1 MKSRVALKLVASVAF
16 LAALTLDVR
25 LDAQVQ
31 QYDNKEPR
39 RYTVIDLGTLGGTF
53 SQAFGINNKGSVVG
67 FATLPGDNVVHAF
80 LWRKGVMIDLGT
92 LSGTDAARNSG
103 ARSINEEGEITGYSE
118 TPVSDPFQEH
128 FCGHALICLPVV
140 WRDGLKITALPT
152 LGGNNGQAFA
162 INNRGQVVG
171 NAETSEQDPTCP
183 PPLVLVIKPVV
194 WEKGEVRALATTPFR
209 EGLVGR
215 NNNKGQ
221 VVGNEETCDFS
232 AVRAL
237 LWEKDE
243 VTDMGALGGL
253 VLAPVA
259 INDKGQ
265 ATGTVTD
272 PTTNINR
279 AFLWQDGV
287 ASDLGSLP
295 GYPHVHG
302 NSINDRGQIVG
313 QTCDLA
319 EQHCTVFLWQH
330 GVQTDL
336 NTVVPAGSS
345 LYMFDPAGINFGGEI
360 VGLAIDGSTGACC
373 HAFLAIP
380 DDSEVTENATPTA
393 EREPTQHHKPVLPE
407 NVRKM
412 LQQRRGFGRL
422 LGPAITPSTN

>member
-1 MKSRVALKLVASVAF
+1 MKSRVALKLVAAVTF

-31 QYDNKEPR
+31 QYDNKESR

-53 SQAFGINNKGSVVG
+53 SQALGINDKSEVVG
-67 FATLPGDNVVHAF
+67 FSSLPGDNVVHAF

-92 LSGTDAARNSG
+92 LSGTDATRNSR
-103 ARSINEEGEITGYSE
+103 AFSINESGEIAGESE
-118 TPVSDPFQEH
+118 MPVSDPFQEH

-140 WRDGLKITALPT
+140 WRDGLKISALPT
-152 LGGNNGQAFA
+152 LGGNNGQAIA

-171 NAETSEQDPTCP
+171 NAETSEQDPSCP
-183 PPLVLVIKPVV
+183 PPQVLVIKPAV
-194 WEKGEVRALATTPFR
+194 WEKGKVRALPTTPFR
-209 EGLVGR
+209 EGNMGG

-221 VVGNEETCDFS
+221 VVGNAETCDFS
-232 AVRAL
+232 SLRAL

-243 VTDMGALGGL
+243 VTDMGALGGV
-253 VLAPVA
+253 VLGPGA

-265 ATGTVTD
+265 ATGTAFD
-272 PTTNINR
+272 PSTNINYG
-279 AFLWQDGV
+279 FFGGGM

-295 GYPHVHG
+295 GYPQAHG
-302 NSINDRGQIVG
+302 NSINDRGQVVG
-313 QTCDLA
+313 QACDVA
-319 EQHCTVFLWQH
+319 MQQCTVFLWQN
-330 GVQTDL
+330 GVKTDL

-345 LYMFDPAGINFGGEI
+345 LHMFDPAGINFGGEI
-360 VGLAIDGSTGACC
+360 VGLAIDSSTGACC

-380 DDSEVTENATPTA
+380 DDSEVTEDATPTA
-393 EREPTQHHKPVLPE
+393 ESEATQRPKPVLPE